1 MIVPCVRSCIGTI
14 FEGAGSFKAQI
25 IRTASNKC
33 KESVSLE
40 NTSHVETYVIH
51 IDGNKIKIMHN
62 FCLDYVTFVA
72 PSCAKKS
79 FLWMMTKQM
88 ASYYSQLVAL

>member
-1 MIVPCVRSCIGTI
+1 MIVSYVRSCIGTI
-14 FEGAGSFKAQI
+14 FEGDGSFKAQI
-25 IRTASNKC
+25 IRAVSNRC

-51 IDGNKIKIMHN
+51 IDGNKIKVMHN

-72 PSCAKKS
+72 PSCAKK
-79 FLWMMTKQM
+79 
-88 ASYYSQLVAL
+88 ASCG